1 MRIYIFI
8 HLESFIGAINSLNAI
23 YVHQRQNHCLYSSV
37 AELAVVNL
45 TFS

>member
-23 YVHQRQNHCLYSSV
+23 YVHQRQNHCLSSV